1 MPTLYYMPM
10 ACSLAARIALLE
22 AGIEARYRKVDLAS
36 KRLEDGSDF
45 HAVNPKGRVATLQ
58 LEDGGILTEN
68 IAILLYIAAL
78 AEPGRMAAAAGAARY
93 TELEW
98 LSFVA
103 TELHKQ
109 CLYPVFSPSS
119 DEALRTHGRSR
130 IEPMLTVV
138 ERRLGESAFIAGERF
153 GVADAY
159 LVWALLL
166 ARYAGAKLE
175 QFPAVAEYV
184 SRLCERPAVREA
196 LKAERPPR

>member
-1 MPTLYYMPM
+1 MLTLYYMPM

-22 AGIEARYRKVDLAS
+22 AGLEAHYRKVDLAS

-58 LEDGGILTEN
+58 REDGGILTEN
-68 IAILLYIAAL
+68 IAILLYIAAQ
-78 AEPGRMAAAAGAARY
+78 AEPGRLAATSGEARY

-119 DEALRTHGRSR
+119 NEALRAHGRSR
-130 IEPMLTVV
+130 IEPMLAVV
-138 ERRLGESAFIAGERF
+138 ESRLAASAFIAGEGF
-153 GVADAY
+153 SVADAY

-175 QFPAVAEYV
+175 PFPAVAEYLT
-184 SRLCERPAVREA
+184 RLCERPSVKEA
-196 LKAERPPR
+196 LRAERPP